1 MNLWRESMEVVFEN
15 NAVKQ
20 YERLNEPDLTRIT
33 NAIDKLE
40 NEPPQGDIKKLTD
53 REDYR
58 LRVGGYRVLYHI
70 ENETIIVSKIDQRGQ
85 AYKGGKHQ

>member
-1 MNLWRESMEVVFEN
+1 MEVVFEN